1 MPESC
6 RIQQVQSPIIPVV
19 SELIRDH
26 PGTISLGQG
35 VAYYG
40 PPPQAIEAIAQFLA
54 NPENHKYQSVQGIP
68 KLLEM
73 LETKLRQENGINVQ
87 AGRACVVTAG
97 GNMAFMNAILAITAP
112 GDEVIIQ
119 VPYYFNHEM
128 AIPIAGCKAVLVQ
141 TDQDYQL
148 NLAAIEAAVTSR
160 TRAVVTVSP
169 NNPTG
174 AVYSEAALREVNRL
188 CRKNEI
194 YHISDEA
201 YENFVYD
208 DASHFSPGSI
218 DQGVGRTISLYSMS
232 KAFGFASWRVGYMV
246 IPEDLLGAVKKI
258 QDTILICPPVISQ
271 YAAVAALQAGP
282 SYCRKK
288 LKAIVDVRALVWD
301 ELSKLGAMIVAPPA
315 KGAFYVLLRVETN
328 CDAMLIVERLIKEY
342 GVAVIPGTTF
352 GVTEQ
357 CCLRIAYGALQKE
370 TVAEGMGRFVRG
382 MQAIVPSNP

>member
-1 MPESC
+1 MLESQ

-19 SELIRDH
+19 GELIRAH

-40 PPPQAIEAIAQFLA
+40 PPQQAIDAIGRFLA
-54 NPENHKYQSVQGIP
+54 NPDNHKYQSVQGVP
-68 KLLEM
+68 ELLEL
-73 LETKLRQENGINVQ
+73 LETKLRQENGINLQ
-87 AGRACVVTAG
+87 HGRACVVTAG
-97 GNMAFMNAILAITAP
+97 GNMAFMNAVLAITDP

-128 AIPIAGCKAVLVQ
+128 AIPIAGCKAVWVQ
-141 TDQDYQL
+141 TDQAYQL
-148 NLAAIEAAVTSR
+148 DLPAIEAAITPR

-174 AVYSEAALREVNRL
+174 AVYSEAALRAVNRL
-188 CRKNEI
+188 CCDKGI

-201 YENFVYD
+201 YENFIYD
-208 DASHFSPGSI
+208 HAAHFSPGSI
-218 DQGVGRTISLYSMS
+218 DQSVAQTISLYSMS

-271 YAAVAALQAGP
+271 YAAIGALQAGSP
-282 SYCRKK
+282 YCREK
-288 LKAIVDVRALVWD
+288 LMAIVDVRALVLE
-301 ELSKLGAMIVAPPA
+301 ELSKLGTMIVAPPVS
-315 KGAFYVLLRVETN
+315 GAFYILLRVETN
-328 CDAMLIVERLIKEY
+328 LDAMKIVERLIKEHR
-342 GVAVIPGTTF
+342 VAVIPGTTF
-352 GVTEQ
+352 GVTDQ

-382 MQAIVPSNP
+382 IKAIVSKSP